1 MSNTDITVAYVQKCE
16 VYPSSPVSNNQKRS
30 MYYKKKSQ
38 VEFEV
43 RSHLLLMFAPM
54 GKNHHVA
61 SNAFDVRN

>member
-1 MSNTDITVAYVQKCE
+1 
-16 VYPSSPVSNNQKRS
+16 
-30 MYYKKKSQ
+30 MYYTKKKKPQ

-54 GKNHHVA
+54 SKKHHVT